1 MISDFEL
8 LSDKVAS
15 LAALTQALRIENA
28 GLRHEMA
35 ALTAQNL
42 EMQQRM
48 QQAHDRVAALLTQLP
63 AESTTTDDEEAA

>member
-8 LSDKVAS
+8 LSDKVAA

-28 GLRHEMA
+28 GLRHEMVT
-35 ALTAQNL
+35 LTAQNL

-48 QQAHDRVAALLTQLP
+48 QQAHDRVAVLLTQLP
-63 AESTTTDDEEAA
+63 AETTTDEEAA